1 MIFRREVGE
10 KGQVV
15 IPIDIRKMLK
25 IKNGEQ
31 IIFEVKGNEVNI
43 KPEQS
48 PEEFIKDF
56 FNVPKLEKKLT
67 MKEIKKTI
75 MEEYDERI
83 SGF

>member
-25 IKNGEQ
+25 LRSGEQ
-31 IIFEVKGNEVNI
+31 VVFEVRGDEVSI
-43 KPEQS
+43 KSQQT

-56 FNVPKLEKKLT
+56 FNVPKLDKKLT
-67 MKEIKKTI
+67 MKDIKKTI
-75 MEEYDERI
+75 MEEYDERV